1 MYGTPTFDPQY
12 TVLHAP
18 RTINPRIDSDYEYT
32 ESLGWG
38 EKFHAARIFALYSN
52 LGRAALEGVPL
63 RDQ

>member
-1 MYGTPTFDPQY
+1 MLSEI
-12 TVLHAP
+12 VL
-18 RTINPRIDSDYEYT
+18 DT